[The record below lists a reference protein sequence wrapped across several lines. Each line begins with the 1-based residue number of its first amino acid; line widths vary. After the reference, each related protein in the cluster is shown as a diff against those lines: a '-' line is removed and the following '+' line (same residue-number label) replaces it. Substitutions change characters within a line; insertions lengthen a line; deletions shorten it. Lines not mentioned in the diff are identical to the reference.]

1 MLSVSGYV
9 SFVLSMIYIHLVLI
23 LPIVNW
29 RTIRRK
35 AFIKRLNAI
44 VMLQSVI
51 HNFVV
56 RKKFINLLGIRP
68 STLFPLTQEA

>member
-9 SFVLSMIYIHLVLI
+9 SFVLSTIYTHLVLT

-29 RTIRRK
+29 RTIRTK

-51 HNFVV
+51 HECVV
-56 RKKFINLLGIRP
+56 RKKFINLTGIWP
-68 STLFPLTQEA
+68 